1 MEGLLITTLI
11 IMVSTQKLKIEVK
24 SDLMVQG
31 SWC

>member
-31 SWC
+31 S

>member
-11 IMVSTQKLKIEVK
+11 IIVSTQKFKIEVK

-31 SWC
+31 S

>member
-11 IMVSTQKLKIEVK
+11 IIVSTQKLKIEVK

-31 SWC
+31 S